1 MKPNDFLK
9 SIDTLENKDFETL
22 QKRFSEVDNIRLL
35 HAVIGMC
42 TETGE
47 LQDAIKRKLLYGKD
61 LDTTNMI
68 EELGD
73 VMWYLGLACNV
84 LGVSLEQVME
94 TNWNKLKTRYG
105 NKLEFSENAA
115 INRNKDL
122 ERKVLEDGK
131 EQRG

>member
-9 SIDTLENKDFETL
+9 SIDTLENKDFATL

-47 LQDAIKRKLLYGKD
+47 LQDALKRKLLYGKD
-61 LDTTNMI
+61 LDKTNMI

-105 NKLEFSENAA
+105 DKLAFSENAA
-115 INRNKDL
+115 INRNKEL
-122 ERKVLEDGK
+122 ERKILENGEK
-131 EQRG
+131 S